1 MKKLSQS
8 LQVLLMNI
16 AVGFVD
22 FIGKLQKKLLPPPF
36 VLLKYAIENVVINRS
51 IYVAAELGIA
61 DLLKDGPKSV
71 EQLAKE
77 TDTNADTL
85 YRIMRT
91 LTGAGIFKAKKNRLF
106 ETNNLG
112 KHLQTDREDSMVSFI
127 KVAGAEWVYDIWG
140 GLLKTTKTGK
150 DFYENKYGRNFFDWL
165 RDNSEVQKVFD
176 EGMTSVSALSD
187 IPVSKAYDFSA
198 FKTVVDVGGGYG
210 SQMITILNA
219 FPDLK
224 AFIFDL
230 PLTIKIINED
240 NIFKQSDLDGK
251 PGCIAGDFFESIP
264 AGYDAYFMKSILH
277 DWEDEKAVKILTNC
291 RKAMRTDST
300 LLIVEHILKDDD
312 NAPDYSKV
320 LDINILAL
328 MGGRVRTKTE
338 YGQIFEASGLKL
350 TRVISTASP
359 FSMIEAKPI

>member
-1 MKKLSQS
+1 MKKLIKPV
-8 LQVLLMNI
+8 QVLLMNI

-22 FIGKLQKKLLPPPF
+22 FLGKLQTKLLPPQF
-36 VLLKYAIENVVINRS
+36 VLLKYAIGNVVTNRS

-61 DLLKDGPKSV
+61 DLLKDGPKTI

-112 KHLQTDREDSMVSFI
+112 THLRTDLEDSMVSFI
-127 KVAGAEWVYDIWG
+127 KVAGSEWVNDIWG

-150 DFYENKYGRNFFDWL
+150 DFYENKYGMNFFEWL
-165 RDNSEVQKVFD
+165 RDNSEAQRVFD

-187 IPVSKAYDFSA
+187 IPVSKAYDFSS
-198 FKTVVDVGGGYG
+198 FKTLVDVGGGYG
-210 SQMITILNA
+210 SQMITILNTC
-219 FPDLK
+219 PHLK
-224 AFIFDL
+224 AFIYDL

-240 NIFKQSDLDGK
+240 NIIKQSDLDGK
-251 PGCIAGDFFESIP
+251 LECIAGDFFESVP

-291 RKAMRTDST
+291 RKAMRNDSK
-300 LLIVEHILKDDD
+300 LLIVENVLKDDE
-312 NAPDYSKV
+312 NAPDFSKV
-320 LDINILAL
+320 LDINVLAL

-338 YGQIFEASGLKL
+338 YGQILDASGLKL
-350 TRVISTASP
+350 TRVIPTASP
-359 FSMIEAKPI
+359 FSIIEAKPI